1 MWGHTVGSPS
11 RGKNVRENR
20 EYRIA
25 STSSVGGCSM
35 PDGSQRDIQ
44 PSIDVM
50 FSKRCVINSKC
61 VVKRTVTFGIGC
73 PAAFKTLQQ
82 IGAISDDGGS

>member
-1 MWGHTVGSPS
+1 
-11 RGKNVRENR
+11 
-20 EYRIA
+20 
-25 STSSVGGCSM
+25 M

-61 VVKRTVTFGIGC
+61 IVKQMVTFEIKC

-82 IGAISDDGGS
+82 IGAIINNSRS